1 MTVTKIE
8 AVSKTKYD
16 VFLDNQFSFVLYKG
30 ELSHY
35 QIEEGAEIEETVVQE
50 IKQNVLVKRAKLRAM
65 HLLND
70 MDRTEGQLRDKLK
83 ANHYTED
90 VIDEAL
96 KYVKS
101 FGYVNDLNYAK
112 RFIESKKDK
121 KSRKELYALLCNKG
135 LAKDLIEEA
144 FEECYD
150 REDSKSAIEELMRK
164 KRHSPETATEK
175 EKQKMYGYLMR
186 KGFAYED
193 VRQVIQVSGWN
204 A

>member
-8 AVSKTKYD
+8 AVSKTKYH
-16 VFLDNQFSFVLYKG
+16 VFLDNRFAFVLYKG
-30 ELSHY
+30 ELSRY
-35 QIEEGAEIEETVVQE
+35 RLEEGMEIPETLYQE
-50 IKQNVLVKRAKLRAM
+50 IKLAIVKRAKLRTM

-70 MDRTEGQLRDKLK
+70 MDRTEGQLREKLK
-83 ANHYTED
+83 VNGYTED

-96 KYVKS
+96 EYVKS

-112 RFIESKKDK
+112 RFIDHKKEKKSKK
-121 KSRKELYALLCNKG
+121 EIYALLCNKG
-135 LAKDLIEEA
+135 LDKELISQAMEEM
-144 FEECYD
+144 YD
-150 REDSKSAIEELMRK
+150 REDGKAAIKELLRK
-164 KRHSPETATEK
+164 KKYCPDTASDA
-175 EKQKMYGYLMR
+175 EKQKIFAYLMR